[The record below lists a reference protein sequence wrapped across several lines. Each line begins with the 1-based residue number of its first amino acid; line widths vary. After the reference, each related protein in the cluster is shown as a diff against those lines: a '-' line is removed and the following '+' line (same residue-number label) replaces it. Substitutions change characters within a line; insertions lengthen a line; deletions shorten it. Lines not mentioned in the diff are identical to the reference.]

1 MLTFSQICSQAPT
14 MRITVPA
21 LVILAGCRLSFPF
34 QAQSFVV
41 RTVALNHQQR
51 TNSLPRLQYRE
62 LDEED
67 DNDVMLQVQT
77 RAPPGFDMKE
87 TLAKQ
92 RASRSAM
99 NVPLIRALLLNQGI
113 ILAIATALSA
123 VLILASDG
131 FNGFSNLNEIFRW
144 SGEGEFDLASTP
156 LPLLVGVAGAVPI
169 VLFGNLIE
177 DSDNR
182 EFANINFSTIVM
194 VMTLFGRRKSPPD
207 EFLPDHLKGKTYPTT
222 ATTDAL
228 LQSFVLSVVTGVC
241 EEIVF
246 RMEVPGLLN
255 HFFGGFPLLPLVD
268 QAIVFALGHSSQRG
282 TSFQENGIVVG
293 LQLINGS
300 WFGLIYLLS
309 GGDLVVCMVAHAVY
323 DFIVFFKTW
332 MDSNGQ
338 IEYAESMWS
347 EPLPAEVQKQ
357 VDTVLRKGKR
367 LDPKMFN
374 MVKRLFY
381 TFDFDKNKTLSKS
394 EVRKGF
400 SYLALEKAGTPRPQ
414 EQVDALFDNYTSV
427 ADKSRLTF
435 LDFLR
440 LYATTSVARTVG

>member
-1 MLTFSQICSQAPT
+1 